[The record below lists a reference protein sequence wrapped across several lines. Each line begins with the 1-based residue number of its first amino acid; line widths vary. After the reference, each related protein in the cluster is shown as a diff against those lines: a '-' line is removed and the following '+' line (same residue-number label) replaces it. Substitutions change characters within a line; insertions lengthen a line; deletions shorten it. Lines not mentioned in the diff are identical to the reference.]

1 MDAHYRIRPADPA
14 DAASLSVLER
24 RCFSD
29 PWSADGFREAL
40 TMSVCFG
47 LVAAGGRD
55 IRGYFLARVVDGEAE
70 ILNLA
75 VDPDLR
81 RRGIGQALLKAGLD
95 EFLYRGAREA
105 YLEVRES
112 NLAAQTMYLA
122 SGFRVAGARQRY
134 YRQPVENALVY
145 RLHLPVPA

>member
-14 DAASLSVLER
+14 DAAPLSVLER

-40 TMSVCFG
+40 TMPVCFG
-47 LVAAGGRD
+47 LVATAGREIG
-55 IRGYFLARVVDGEAE
+55 GYFLARVVDGEAE

-75 VDPDLR
+75 VDPPLR
-81 RRGIGQALLKAGLD
+81 RRGIGYALLKAGLT
-95 EFLYRGAREA
+95 EFVVRGAREA
-105 YLEVRES
+105 FLEVRES
-112 NLAAQTMYLA
+112 NLAAQTMYTT

-145 RLHLPVPA
+145 RLELPPPA